1 MAAARTL
8 VALNVSPWSE
18 RAKWALDHHGL
29 AYDVVPHMPVLGER
43 RLRRL
48 VGPDKPRATVPV
60 LLAGAEVISE
70 SWDIA
75 VYADREG
82 EGSELIPTEHEAAI
96 RDWCALA
103 DSASNAARGLVVAAT
118 LASGPAL
125 DEQALF
131 APAWLR
137 PALRPVGR
145 LATRAFARKY
155 ALRLDDGDAQTSA
168 VRAALERLR
177 GGLAAS
183 RYLQGAFSYADI
195 AMAGLLQAIVP
206 LDDRY
211 LKIGPGTRAVW
222 THRALAT
229 EFPDL
234 VSWRDRLYEGS
245 RAARAGV
252 A

>member
-1 MAAARTL
+1 MAAARKL

-29 AYDVVPHMPVLGER
+29 VYDVVEHMPVLGER

-48 VGPDKPRATVPV
+48 VGPEKPRATVPV
-60 LLAGAEVISE
+60 LLAGTEVISE

-75 VYADREG
+75 LYADREG
-82 EGSELIPTEHEAAI
+82 KGSKLIPSEHEAAI
-96 RDWCALA
+96 REWCALA
-103 DSASNAARGLVVAAT
+103 DSASNAGRGLVVAAT

-125 DEQALF
+125 DEQAVF

-137 PALRPVGR
+137 PALRPIGR

-168 VRAALERLR
+168 VRAALGRLR
-177 GGLAAS
+177 SGLAAS
-183 RYLQGAFSYADI
+183 HYLQGTFSYADI
-195 AMAGLLQAIVP
+195 AMAGLVQAIVP
-206 LDDRY
+206 VDDRY
-211 LKIGPGTRAVW
+211 LKIGPATRAVW

-229 EFPDL
+229 EFSDL
-234 VSWRDRLYEGS
+234 ASWRDRLYESSRGA
-245 RAARAGV
+245 RAA
-252 A
+252 

>member
-1 MAAARTL
+1 MAAARKL

-29 AYDVVPHMPVLGER
+29 AYNLVEHMPVVGER

-48 VGPDKPRATVPV
+48 VGPGKPRATVPV
-60 LLAGAEVISE
+60 LLAGLEVISE

-75 VYADREG
+75 LYADREG
-82 EGSELIPTEHEAAI
+82 NGSKLVPSEHEAAI

-103 DSASNAARGLVVAAT
+103 DAASNACRELVVAAT

-125 DEQALF
+125 DDQAPF

-155 ALRLDDGDAQTSA
+155 ALRLDDGEAQTSA

-183 RYLQGAFSYADI
+183 RYLLGSFSYADI
-195 AMAGLLQAIVP
+195 ATAGLLQAVVP

-211 LKIGPGTRAVW
+211 LKIGPATRAVW
-222 THRALAT
+222 TNRTLST
-229 EFPDL
+229 EFANL
-234 VSWRDRLYEGS
+234 VAWRDRLYETC
-245 RAARAGV
+245 RLARPPA
-252 A
+252 